1 MPQSSRYSDE
11 HVEQLLSEMVNVLEK
26 HRAPTDLALMVLG
39 NMVTNLI
46 NTSIAPAQRQVMARS
61 FAEALQASIKKAD
74 KATKGIYLK
83 YIPFAAAV
91 NYFVCEFLECNFI
104 VIVASPYIT
113 LCFSA
118 GMCCRRKFYGDN
130 YKRPFK

>member
-26 HRAPTDLALMVLG
+26 HHVPTDLALMVLG

-46 NTSIAPAQRQVMARS
+46 NTSIAPAQRQVLARS

-74 KATKGIYLK
+74 KAH
-83 YIPFAAAV
+83 
-91 NYFVCEFLECNFI
+91 
-104 VIVASPYIT
+104 
-113 LCFSA
+113 
-118 GMCCRRKFYGDN
+118 
-130 YKRPFK
+130 